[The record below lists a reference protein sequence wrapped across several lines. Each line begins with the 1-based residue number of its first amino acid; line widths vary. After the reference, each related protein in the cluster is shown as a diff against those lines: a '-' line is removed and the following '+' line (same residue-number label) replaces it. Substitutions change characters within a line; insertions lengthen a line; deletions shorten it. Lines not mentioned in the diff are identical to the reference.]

1 MTMYSHSRRRRKRH
15 SRIVRGFK
23 KTFINV
29 VFAPARVPKI
39 RQDTV
44 DMLMRLCEIAAL
56 VFVCA
61 LVGHIALPQLVL
73 TGVVVAAGVLFA
85 VLLGTI
91 KFSDY
96 QEKIEQYRYYGFR
109 I

>member
-1 MTMYSHSRRRRKRH
+1 MAGRRRG
-15 SRIVRGFK
+15 VRYRRRVTRGLK

-29 VFAPARVPKI
+29 VFAPARIPKI

-44 DMLMRLCEIAAL
+44 ELLMRLCEIVAMMFVTAL
-56 VFVCA
+56 VVHMASPDF
-61 LVGHIALPQLVL
+61 IS
-73 TGVVVAAGVLFA
+73 TGVVVVLGAAFA
-85 VLLGTI
+85 LLIGAI
-91 KFSDY
+91 KLSDY